1 MNVQSTSGRLLERSF
16 MKNVQLQVKGK
27 EKMAFTCW
35 SRVLH
40 KCEESIKQVV
50 RGSKLGG
57 YFKNG
62 GQRRRLSVGIIPIPV
77 SKREAT
83 E

>member
-1 MNVQSTSGRLLERSF
+1 MNVQSTSGRLLETSF

-40 KCEESIKQVV
+40 KCEGSIKQVV

-57 YFKNG
+57 VF
-62 GQRRRLSVGIIPIPV
+62 
-77 SKREAT
+77 
-83 E
+83 